1 MCVLDLDQTA
11 LHFRQALN
19 FIAHIAYRWDNWV
32 TDSSKQFFVLL
43 FALSIVFSGVGSFFL
58 YVDSRLWFT
67 WWTGWNSDFAMFG
80 WSVNTREV
88 FFRAAQE
95 CGEFSATSAWTK
107 EIFTAPSMMFGQE
120 VVILMGL
127 VVNQNLG
134 EATRPGGDGA
144 HQGQASV

>member
-1 MCVLDLDQTA
+1 M
-11 LHFRQALN
+11 
-19 FIAHIAYRWDNWV
+19 
-32 TDSSKQFFVLL
+32 
-43 FALSIVFSGVGSFFL
+43 
-58 YVDSRLWFT
+58 
-67 WWTGWNSDFAMFG
+67 
-80 WSVNTREV
+80 REV

-134 EATRPGGDGA
+134 EATRPGGDGP
-144 HQGQASV
+144 HQGQAPVQRASSNHRFCQGHIPDSMTFFS